1 MRVREK
7 NNLLNFLKKVFIDV
21 DYPDGEEIDIG
32 RSEDPEMKDLRESLD
47 RVGDLERSFYVS
59 NSSPKGG
66 KSNSIVEK
74 AEVNTTK
81 AMEAAEKKEVRK
93 EQQVEKE
100 K

>member
-1 MRVREK
+1 MGK
-7 NNLLNFLKKVFIDV
+7 NSLLGFLKTVFIDV
-21 DYPDGEEIDIG
+21 DCPDEEVNISENPKMEELQKSLKRID
-32 RSEDPEMKDLRESLD
+32 
-47 RVGDLERSFYVS
+47 DLERNFYVS

-66 KSNSIVEK
+66 KSSSIVEK
-74 AEVNTTK
+74 AEINTTK